1 MIHRESVENYAGSTA
16 QLAEDI
22 GNLKYD
28 SLAAFLQLLA
38 DKIEGD
44 AVKDGARGRTL
55 LAASLQSAAAQ
66 VASAAAGIETAW
78 RISEP
83 HMTGSQPK

>member
-1 MIHRESVENYAGSTA
+1 MVHRESVENYAGSTP

-28 SLAAFLQLLA
+28 SLAAFLRLLA
-38 DKIEGD
+38 GKIEGD
-44 AVKDGARGRTL
+44 AAKDEARGRTL
-55 LAASLQSAAAQ
+55 LAASLQDAAAQ
-66 VASAAAGIETAW
+66 IAAAAVSIETAW
-78 RISEP
+78 QISEP

>member
-1 MIHRESVENYAGSTA
+1 MVHRENVENYAGTTV

-38 DKIEGD
+38 DKI
-44 AVKDGARGRTL
+44 
-55 LAASLQSAAAQ
+55 
-66 VASAAAGIETAW
+66 
-78 RISEP
+78 
-83 HMTGSQPK
+83 